1 MANDIYNYS
10 VMTNTGKGFITH
22 EDSRAFSI
30 QGFPGN
36 VWVATDVRE
45 SRHWVAR
52 HNGVSKTKDQA
63 QALVT
68 AEIDAAKSAWDDNN
82 VDGESSAEKIAR
94 LGARPTDVTIPQEIN
109 MATDKGFFNY
119 WVVENSGQG
128 FITHT
133 DSRKFWISGYPGNV
147 WVCDDI
153 PESRDWGARN
163 SATSKTKAEAQTI
176 VTDII
181 DDAKDSWD
189 ADNVDGESSAEK
201 IARLGNKPTDITLP

>member
-30 QGFPGN
+30 QGFPAN

-68 AEIDAAKSAWDDNN
+68 AEINAAKSAWDDNN
-82 VDGESSAEKIAR
+82 VDGESSAEKILR
-94 LGARPTDVTIPQEIN
+94 LAP
-109 MATDKGFFNY
+109 
-119 WVVENSGQG
+119 
-128 FITHT
+128 
-133 DSRKFWISGYPGNV
+133 
-147 WVCDDI
+147 
-153 PESRDWGARN
+153 
-163 SATSKTKAEAQTI
+163 
-176 VTDII
+176 
-181 DDAKDSWD
+181 
-189 ADNVDGESSAEK
+189 
-201 IARLGNKPTDITLP
+201 KPTDITLP